1 MHLLTAEKRL
11 RVVAHDFVRHYS
23 DVWTSGKA
31 MVVSFNKVTCVRM
44 YNYVQEY
51 WRKEI
56 EEIRKKTE
64 KDASQQEVQ
73 ELKRKLKWMEETEMA
88 VVVSQEQN
96 EIQTFKKWHLDIT
109 PHREKPVSHMAQT
122 KTTRSLL
129 SASLNSLSSS
139 RFSIFSR

>member
-1 MHLLTAEKRL
+1 MPLYYENRGEKLQELKNPKINEEIAARLDEEELTPSQQAKLEREFAQEVHLLTAEKRL

-51 WRKEI
+51 WRKET

-64 KDASQQEVQ
+64 KAASQQEVQ
-73 ELKRKLKWMEETEMA
+73 ELKRKL
-88 VVVSQEQN
+88 
-96 EIQTFKKWHLDIT
+96 
-109 PHREKPVSHMAQT
+109 
-122 KTTRSLL
+122 
-129 SASLNSLSSS
+129 
-139 RFSIFSR
+139 